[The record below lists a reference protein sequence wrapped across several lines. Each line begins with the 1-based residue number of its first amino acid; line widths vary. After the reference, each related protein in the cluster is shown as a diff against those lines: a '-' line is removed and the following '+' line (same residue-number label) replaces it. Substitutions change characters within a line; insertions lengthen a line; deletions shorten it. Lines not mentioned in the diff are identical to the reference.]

1 MLGEEIGHADES
13 TYVAAKEQAEADD
26 PEGQGPEG
34 KVHEILHDDIA
45 GILAPRQAGFEHG
58 ETGLHE
64 EDQDGRHEDPEG
76 IDR

>member
-13 TYVAAKEQAEADD
+13 AYVAAKEQAEADD

-64 EDQDGRHEDPEG
+64 EDQDGRHEDPQ
-76 IDR
+76 DR